1 MNNLIK
7 YHTVLIL
14 KLLVFGSFYSQ
25 SIESRLILKE
35 GNNSYKKGDFKN
47 SSNSYINSIAED
59 QNNLDAIYNNGNSY
73 MMSGDF
79 KGARENF
86 NNYISKSKSKTDKA
100 KAHYNIG
107 NSYLTQYA
115 KETKEG
121 GQPPSEYLES
131 AVNEYKK
138 SLRHNPK
145 DSDARYNL
153 SYALKMMQN
162 QQNKDQ
168 DKKDQ
173 DNKDQ
178 NKKDQD
184 KKDQEKKDQDNKD
197 QDKKDQDNKDQEK
210 KDQEKKDQDNK
221 DQEKKEQDNKDQ
233 EKKEQDKKE
242 PKEKKP
248 NESKEQ
254 AIKNLDAING
264 DEEKVLLKVNR
275 KKGNQKKKSKT
286 KDW

>member
-7 YHTVLIL
+7 YNTVLIL

-86 NNYISKSKSKTDKA
+86 NNYITKSKSNTDKA

-121 GQPPSEYLES
+121 GQPSSEYLES

-168 DKKDQ
+168 
-173 DNKDQ
+173 
-178 NKKDQD
+178 NKKDQ
-184 KKDQEKKDQDNKD
+184 QNKDQDKKD
-197 QDKKDQDNKDQEK
+197 QDKKDQDNKDQ
-210 KDQEKKDQDNK
+210 QNKDQDK
-221 DQEKKEQDNKDQ
+221 KEQEKKEQEKKEQ

>member
-1 MNNLIK
+1 MNNILK
-7 YHTVLIL
+7 YNTVLIL

-79 KGARENF
+79 QGARENF
-86 NNYISKSKSKTDKA
+86 NNYISKSKSNTDKA

-121 GQPPSEYLES
+121 GQPSSEYLES

-138 SLRHNPK
+138 SLRHNSK

-168 DKKDQ
+168 
-173 DNKDQ
+173 
-178 NKKDQD
+178 NKKDQ
-184 KKDQEKKDQDNKD
+184 QNKD
-197 QDKKDQDNKDQEK
+197 QDKKEQENKEQENKDQQNKDQDKKEQENKDQQNKDQDKKEQENKDQE
-210 KDQEKKDQDNK
+210 NK
-221 DQEKKEQDNKDQ
+221 EE
-233 EKKEQDKKE
+233 DKKE

>member
-7 YHTVLIL
+7 YNTVLIL
-14 KLLVFGSFYSQ
+14 KLLVFGAFYSQ

-86 NNYISKSKSKTDKA
+86 NNYITKSKSNTDKA

-121 GQPPSEYLES
+121 GQPSSEYLES

-168 DKKDQ
+168 Q
-173 DNKDQ
+173 
-178 NKKDQD
+178 
-184 KKDQEKKDQDNKD
+184 NKD
-197 QDKKDQDNKDQEK
+197 QDKKEQDNKE
-210 KDQEKKDQDNK
+210 
-221 DQEKKEQDNKDQ
+221 QEKKEQEKKEQ

>member
-7 YHTVLIL
+7 YNTVLIL

-86 NNYISKSKSKTDKA
+86 NNYITKSKSNTDKA

-121 GQPPSEYLES
+121 GQPSSEYLES

-168 DKKDQ
+168 
-173 DNKDQ
+173 N
-178 NKKDQD
+178 
-184 KKDQEKKDQDNKD
+184 KKDQDNKD
-197 QDKKDQDNKDQEK
+197 QDKKDQD
-210 KDQEKKDQDNK
+210 KKDQDNK
-221 DQEKKEQDNKDQ
+221 DQQNKDQDNKDQQNKDQDKKEQEKKEQEKKEQ

>member
-7 YHTVLIL
+7 YNTVLIL
-14 KLLVFGSFYSQ
+14 KILVFGSFYSQ

-59 QNNLDAIYNNGNSY
+59 KNNLDAIYNNGNSN

-79 KGARENF
+79 QGARENF
-86 NNYISKSKSKTDKA
+86 NNYISKSKSNTDKA

-115 KETKEG
+115 NETKEG
-121 GQPPSEYLES
+121 GQPSSEYLES

-162 QQNKDQ
+162 QQNKEQ
-168 DKKDQ
+168 D
-173 DNKDQ
+173 
-178 NKKDQD
+178 KKDQD
-184 KKDQEKKDQDNKD
+184 KKDQDKRTKKRKTKIKRT
-197 QDKKDQDNKDQEK
+197 KKRKTRIK
-210 KDQEKKDQDNK
+210 KTKKRK
-221 DQEKKEQDNKDQ
+221 TKKRKT
-233 EKKEQDKKE
+233 KKRKTRIKK
-242 PKEKKP
+242 
-248 NESKEQ
+248 
-254 AIKNLDAING
+254 
-264 DEEKVLLKVNR
+264 
-275 KKGNQKKKSKT
+275 NQKKKSLVNLESKPLKT
-286 KDW
+286 

>member
-1 MNNLIK
+1 MNNILK
-7 YHTVLIL
+7 YNTVLIL

-79 KGARENF
+79 QGARENF
-86 NNYISKSKSKTDKA
+86 NNYISKSKSNTDKA

-121 GQPPSEYLES
+121 GQPSSEYLES

-138 SLRHNPK
+138 SLRHNSK

-168 DKKDQ
+168 
-173 DNKDQ
+173 
-178 NKKDQD
+178 NKKDQ
-184 KKDQEKKDQDNKD
+184 QNKD
-197 QDKKDQDNKDQEK
+197 QDKKEQENKDQQNKDQDKKEQENKDQE
-210 KDQEKKDQDNK
+210 NK
-221 DQEKKEQDNKDQ
+221 EE
-233 EKKEQDKKE
+233 DKKE

>member
-7 YHTVLIL
+7 YNTVLIL
-14 KLLVFGSFYSQ
+14 KLLVFGAFYSQ

-86 NNYISKSKSKTDKA
+86 NNYITKSKSNTDKA

-121 GQPPSEYLES
+121 GQPSSEYLES

-168 DKKDQ
+168 Q
-173 DNKDQ
+173 
-178 NKKDQD
+178 
-184 KKDQEKKDQDNKD
+184 NKD
-197 QDKKDQDNKDQEK
+197 QDKKEQDNKE
-210 KDQEKKDQDNK
+210 
-221 DQEKKEQDNKDQ
+221 QEKKEQEKKEE